1 MRGGKK
7 NVGFDGWDVGAY
19 IQFRRNVTQTKEYIG
34 NDQMWNRIW
43 KLRISKIEGR
53 YESTLKTLINIEFSQ
68 VGDTFKS

>member
-1 MRGGKK
+1 M
-7 NVGFDGWDVGAY
+7 
-19 IQFRRNVTQTKEYIG
+19 TQTKESIG

-68 VGDTFKS
+68 VGDTLKS